1 MSDEIRNAQ
10 VQLGTALSQARAGE
24 DREISR
30 QLREKGEQF
39 AKILY
44 GLLRMTHIHSLDN
57 VAFKQPVQ
65 DFRSALGS
73 LCKLLGTVHL
83 VCVEDQVYVNDV
95 RIRFEIASEHVEAI
109 GTDLRRHRVG
119 GISFNDVITEKQIL
133 ILVGM
138 IMEPPAQKSPRM
150 TFQRKLNEKGM
161 SSIEL
166 QGIFSFRMKEEKI
179 HKMDREFK
187 EVYRQSAS
195 IIAEAYRNLAANR
208 LPDPL
213 PVRRLVNEMID
224 TSRSASVADLA
235 RDHDRQLPH
244 YARHTLMVANLSL
257 LIGGAAGFSN
267 ATLSDLGVAAMF
279 HDVGYSLKEDGYWV
293 PFERHT
299 TAGLSSLM
307 RQRGFHEAKVRRL
320 LAVAEHHR
328 PYDSPKGRPS
338 LFARIIHIAD
348 DYDILTRFR
357 PGKGPILSHPDA
369 LARMAAHTGKAY
381 DSDLFQVFVNKLGM
395 FPPGSILRLAS
406 GRLVVSASGAR
417 SRKTF
422 AKPLCQVVR
431 NADGSQAGNREL
443 VDLAGEDRVIKVLQ
457 PSA

>member
-1 MSDEIRNAQ
+1 MADEIRNAQ
-10 VQLGTALSQARAGE
+10 VQLGTALSQVHAGE

-30 QLREKGEQF
+30 QVREKGEQF

-44 GLLRMTHIHSLDN
+44 GLLRMTHIHSMDN
-57 VAFKQPVQ
+57 VVFEQPVQ
-65 DFRSALGS
+65 DFRSVLES

-95 RIRFEIASEHVEAI
+95 RIRFEIASEHVEAV
-109 GTDLRRHRVG
+109 GADLRRHRIG

-138 IMEPPAQKSPRM
+138 IIEPPARKSPRM
-150 TFQRKLNEKGM
+150 SFQRKLNENGM

-166 QGIFSFRMKEEKI
+166 HGIFSFRMKGEKI

-187 EVYRQSAS
+187 EVYQQSAS
-195 IIAEAYRNLAANR
+195 VIAEAYRNLSANR
-208 LPDPL
+208 LPNPL
-213 PVRRLVNEMID
+213 PVRRLANEMID
-224 TSRSASVADLA
+224 TSRSASIADLA
-235 RDHDRQLPH
+235 RDHDRRLPH
-244 YARHTLMVANLSL
+244 YARHTLMVTNLSL

-267 ATLSDLGVAAMF
+267 AILSDLGVAAMF

-328 PYDSPKGRPS
+328 SYNSPKGRPS

-381 DSDLFQVFVNKLGM
+381 DPDLFQVFVNKMGM

-406 GRLVVSASGAR
+406 GRLVVSASGVR
-417 SRKTF
+417 NRKTF

-431 NADGSQAGNREL
+431 NADGSRATNREL